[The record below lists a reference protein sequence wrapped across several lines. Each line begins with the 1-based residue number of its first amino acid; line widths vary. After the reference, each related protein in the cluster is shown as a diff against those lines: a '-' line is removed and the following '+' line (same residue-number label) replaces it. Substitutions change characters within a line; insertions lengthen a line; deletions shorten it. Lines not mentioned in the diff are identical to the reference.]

1 MPTCWPSY
9 SILNRWIEDDKLDSL
24 ALSEGF
30 GIAVFS
36 PLYQG
41 FLTSKYLKGIPADS
55 RVGRG
60 ETWIGKELNDKM
72 IEKLNKLN
80 DIIVSRGQTF
90 SNGTFMG
97 ASQQGCYYCAYR
109 RKPS

>member
-1 MPTCWPSY
+1 MIQFYRPVSFYFIVNQPSY

-41 FLTSKYLKGIPADS
+41 FLTSKYLKGN
-55 RVGRG
+55 R
-60 ETWIGKELNDKM
+60 
-72 IEKLNKLN
+72 
-80 DIIVSRGQTF
+80 
-90 SNGTFMG
+90 
-97 ASQQGCYYCAYR
+97 
-109 RKPS
+109 